1 MLMNDFNIKTIR
13 NTKLNK
19 FVTTGKYISY
29 LDITKVMNEL
39 YPNNKFYLINFS
51 KRFRTCYINFIANDN
66 KRVILCGYVKGSI
79 EDIENII
86 IMSKLSGKYREIA
99 NGRVIIYED
108 CLLNNLQFH
117 LYEYQIYKH

>member
-29 LDITKVMNEL
+29 LDIVKTMNEL
-39 YPNNKFYLINFS
+39 YPDNKFFLINFS
-51 KRFRTCYINFIANDN
+51 KRFRTCYINFVINNN
-66 KRVILCGYVKGSI
+66 KRVILSGYVRGNV
-79 EDIENII
+79 EDII
-86 IMSKLSGKYREIA
+86 IMSKLSGRYRES
-99 NGRVIIYED
+99 NGRYILYED